1 MRIGDI
7 KRLAS
12 SGKSP
17 YFFAKDTMEFFQSQ
31 VFPDVKEIKDG
42 FLFITSE
49 KFDKAPRHYRVMNI
63 KPDGSI
69 SSGKMLPT
77 LEEARKHLRESKC

>member
-1 MRIGDI
+1 MKIGDI

-17 YFFAKDTMEFFQSQ
+17 YFFAKDTMEFFNSQ
-31 VFPDVKEIKDG
+31 VFPDVKQVDRG
-42 FLFITSE
+42 YLFITSE
-49 KFDKAPRHYRVMNI
+49 KFGKAPRHYRVRKI
-63 KPDGSI
+63 KLDGSI
-69 SSGKMLPT
+69 NSGKMLPT

>member
-1 MRIGDI
+1 MKIGDI

-31 VFPDVKEIKDG
+31 VFPDVKEIKD
-42 FLFITSE
+42 SE
-49 KFDKAPRHYRVMNI
+49 DSETRRLG
-63 KPDGSI
+63 DSETRRLGDSE
-69 SSGKMLPT
+69 T
-77 LEEARKHLRESKC
+77 R

>member
-12 SGKSP
+12 QGKSP
-17 YFFAKDTMEFFQSQ
+17 YFFSKDTMEFFKSQ

-49 KFDKAPRHYRVMNI
+49 KFGDTPRHYRVRKI
-63 KPDGSI
+63 KQDGSI
-69 SSGKMLPT
+69 NSGKMLAT
-77 LEEARKHLRESKC
+77 LEQARKHLRESKC